1 LLAWHLDF
9 DAEEHSLAYPEYV
22 GDAGLLVFVAVYL
35 PPLAAETPAQP
46 FQDTPDEPS
55 LWLLSHQVI

>member
-1 LLAWHLDF
+1 LIELVLSRLLAGHLDF

-22 GDAGLLVFVAVYL
+22 GDAGLLVFVAVDL

-46 FQDTPDEPS
+46 F
-55 LWLLSHQVI
+55 